1 MSVYDPNPN
10 TPRSTGGNGGWIA
23 GAVVI
28 ILIIVG
34 LFYWGGTTD
43 TASNMNNT
51 PTATSPAPRTTTGSG
66 ATGPTDGGPAEPGG
80 SAGFDPGSRK
90 SASQSVTHTAGR

>member
-10 TPRSTGGNGGWIA
+10 TPRRTGGNGGWIA
-23 GAVVI
+23 GAIVI

-34 LFYWGGTTD
+34 LFDWGGTTD

-51 PTATSPAPRTTTGSG
+51 PTATGTAPRTTTGSG
-66 ATGPTDGGPAEPGG
+66 APGAGPMSAPPNQAAPPASTP
-80 SAGFDPGSRK
+80 AP
-90 SASQSVTHTAGR
+90 ASPPANR